1 MRHPMLRYAPVVL
14 PLLGAIALT
23 ARLWNMGIGDE
34 PVVVEAPL
42 EGMDDRSGLILID
55 VADHLTATQRREFL
69 ESLPGEPALNSVW
82 SEREGLYRLQVHP
95 DAALP
100 LLQQLQ
106 SNPAVEFA
114 EPDMQVQ
121 LVDPVEWSQ
130 PFDVHAQDGGQPVR
144 PNDPLYEFQWHMDQI
159 EVEGAWAQTRGQGV
173 VVAVIDTG
181 VAYDQDASRRLTPVR
196 DLAQT
201 RLVAGYDFVSDDTTP
216 LDEHGHGTHVAGTIA
231 QSTNNAYGVAGVAPQ
246 SSIMPIRVLD
256 GSGRGNTADIA
267 ESIRWAA
274 DNGAHVINMSLGGP
288 LPSRIMNDAVQYAV
302 SRGVTVIA
310 AAGNSSS
317 RLPSY
322 PAAYHGVISVASTQF
337 DRTTAFY
344 SNYGNT
350 IDIAAPGGNT
360 RVDQNGDG
368 RPDGVLQ
375 ETLAHGDISRHDFS
389 LYMGTSMAS
398 PHAAGV
404 AALLYSRGVTRPDRI
419 EALLENSASRE
430 VPQFDRQRYG
440 AGIIQASR
448 ALAQATSSQ
457 TFPSALWGLVIA
469 GVVAAGARRRSEL
482 SRSAMWVAGAGM
494 TAGAF
499 GLSWMSTLPMG
510 LSTCSLS
517 AAVADWRPLFATGL
531 HSALFMSALVPV
543 GVWLLFG
550 SARSPRS
557 VAILLGS
564 MGAWA
569 AWLVASAFTPAANVI
584 GVPGVGALDQTW
596 LIANAGLACTVTLLA
611 ARER

>member
-1 MRHPMLRYAPVVL
+1 MLRYAPVVL
-14 PLLGAIALT
+14 PLVGALALT
-23 ARLWNMGIGDE
+23 ARFWNMGIGDAQ
-34 PVVVEAPL
+34 VQVEAPI
-42 EGMDDRSGLILID
+42 ESMDDRSGVILID
-55 VADHLTATQRREFL
+55 VVDHLTAAERLEFL
-69 ESLPGEPALNSVW
+69 DSLPGEPVLNSGW
-82 SEREGLYRLQVHP
+82 SEQEGLYRLHVHP

-100 LLQQLQ
+100 LLAQLQ
-106 SNPAVEFA
+106 QDPAVEFA

-121 LVDPVEWSQ
+121 LVDPTEWSM
-130 PFDVHAQDGGQPVR
+130 PFDSSVQDGGQPIR
-144 PNDPLYEFQWHMDQI
+144 PNDPLYEFQWHLDQI
-159 EVEGAWAQTRGQGV
+159 KVEGAWAITRGQGV

-201 RLVAGYDFVSDDTTP
+201 RLVAGYDFVSDDATP

-246 SSIMPIRVLD
+246 ASIMPIRVLD

-274 DNGAHVINMSLGGP
+274 DNGAHIINMSLGGP

-302 SRGVTVIA
+302 SKGVTVIA

-375 ETLAHGDISRHDFS
+375 ETLAHGDITRHDFS

-419 EALLENSASRE
+419 EAVLENSASRE

-440 AGIIQASR
+440 AGIMDASR
-448 ALAQATSSQ
+448 ALAEATSSQ
-457 TFPSALWGLVIA
+457 TVPSALWGLVIA
-469 GVVAAGARRRSEL
+469 GVVAAGARRRREL
-482 SRSAMWVAGAGM
+482 SRSATWMAGAGM
-494 TAGAF
+494 TVGAF

-517 AAVADWRPLFATGL
+517 SAIAAWRPMFAFGI
-531 HSALFMSALVPV
+531 HSAIVMSALVPV
-543 GVWLLFG
+543 AAWLLFG
-550 SARSPRS
+550 SARSPRT
-557 VAILLGS
+557 VATLIGI
-564 MGAWA
+564 MGAWT
-569 AWLVASAFTPAANVI
+569 AWLVAAASMPTANVI
-584 GVPGVGALDQTW
+584 GVPGVGAFDQAW

>member
-1 MRHPMLRYAPVVL
+1 MLRYAPVVL
-14 PLLGAIALT
+14 PLVGALALT
-23 ARLWNMGIGDE
+23 ARFWNMGIGDAQ
-34 PVVVEAPL
+34 VQVEAPI
-42 EGMDDRSGLILID
+42 ESMDDRSGVILID
-55 VADHLTATQRREFL
+55 VADHLTAAERLEFL
-69 ESLPGEPALNSVW
+69 DSLPGEPVLNSLW
-82 SEREGLYRLQVHP
+82 SEQEGLYRLRVHP

-100 LLQQLQ
+100 LLAQLQ
-106 SNPAVEFA
+106 QDPAVEFA

-121 LVDPVEWSQ
+121 LVDPTEWSM
-130 PFDVHAQDGGQPVR
+130 PFDSSAQDGGQPIR
-144 PNDPLYEFQWHMDQI
+144 PNDPLYEFQWHLDQI
-159 EVEGAWAQTRGQGV
+159 KVEGAWAITRGQGV

-201 RLVAGYDFVSDDTTP
+201 RLVAGYDFVSDDATP

-246 SSIMPIRVLD
+246 ASIMPIRVLD

-274 DNGAHVINMSLGGP
+274 DNGAHIINMSLGGP

-302 SRGVTVIA
+302 SKGVTVIA

-375 ETLAHGDISRHDFS
+375 ETLAHGDITRHDFS

-419 EALLENSASRE
+419 EAVLENSASRE

-440 AGIIQASR
+440 AGIMDASR
-448 ALAQATSSQ
+448 ALAEATSSQ
-457 TFPSALWGLVIA
+457 TVPSALWGLVIA
-469 GVVAAGARRRSEL
+469 GVVAAGARRRREL
-482 SRSAMWVAGAGM
+482 SRSATWMAGAGM
-494 TAGAF
+494 TVGAF

-510 LSTCSLS
+510 LSTCSISS
-517 AAVADWRPLFATGL
+517 AIAAWRPMFAFGI
-531 HSALFMSALVPV
+531 HSAIVMSALVPV
-543 GVWLLFG
+543 AAWLLFG
-550 SARSPRS
+550 SARSPRT
-557 VAILLGS
+557 VATLVGV
-564 MGAWA
+564 MGAWT
-569 AWLVASAFTPAANVI
+569 AWLVAAASMPTANVI
-584 GVPGVGALDQTW
+584 GVPGVGAFDQAW